1 MVLGF
6 VFNDMFAVK
15 RWANAIRQ
23 KKEAEEKFWE
33 FMLHSKGSATLWQWV
48 KNEMRG
54 DNRGKKWV
62 WELKDAKIHRTVSI
76 NRAWH
81 LFVCKC
87 RSAKV
92 HAEHGRIQ
100 TIKPDLRCTMY
111 WEIRGWHLQHIE
123 RNVELECLRCFFRE
137 WREVHLTYFRIIG
150 AGLIGK
156 GLTADL
162 VDEIVKKM

>member
-1 MVLGF
+1 
-6 VFNDMFAVK
+6 
-15 RWANAIRQ
+15 
-23 KKEAEEKFWE
+23 
-33 FMLHSKGSATLWQWV
+33 
-48 KNEMRG
+48 
-54 DNRGKKWV
+54 
-62 WELKDAKIHRTVSI
+62 
-76 NRAWH
+76 
-81 LFVCKC
+81 
-87 RSAKV
+87 
-92 HAEHGRIQ
+92 
-100 TIKPDLRCTMY
+100 MY